1 MAYNHIYNLQ
11 FKGLDQVNTDFFYKV
26 KFEKYEATTVVYDVI
41 ELIPAQDSPFVLNYK
56 ATEDNIFSPIR
67 SSFADI
73 KCFIPYNSTVQPY
86 DFYYETD
93 EFTLRVS
100 LYESDGTTDVLK
112 WRGFL
117 LPDVIQYEW
126 QEQYYLQLTAT
137 DNLAVLKDIKY
148 TKENFYSLY
157 LDTSVTN
164 GISVKDFICRLL
176 SKTNSELDVAI
187 FSQFNITGNLV
198 ELENLKMSDY
208 SGVDWSN
215 FEPKD
220 CYFLLTSLM
229 RSLGCML
236 YQSNSNATWYVIS
249 INDVAVADLITDG
262 TFSVDGTTIGQ
273 PYEYWTITGDVI
285 NSETGGI
292 NGTQCPKIKG
302 DNLSS
307 VAQTLNFNNID
318 YIIGF
323 WAKNDGNISPPA
335 FVRVLVN
342 GMEIY
347 STAVA
352 NGWNYYEFEYSSGL
366 SGFYDLEFFNNN
378 DDSTGYMSLDNVT
391 LKAKYI
397 NGLLYDTDGV
407 VISYTQYYVYS
418 SIGNAGNVKW
428 SDVNQVVTLNRR
440 LTNVQFKYPY
450 YERNLVDNFGFWKGY
465 SPFSGIP
472 FDWDNI
478 GGLVTSNVTNATN
491 VPFDA
496 GAISI
501 IDEELNTAPLTLD
514 TYLYTNMNLSNLSSD
529 YPNITAI
536 KIECSVKFSAT
547 HQDNDGINIAFIKT
561 QTGDP
566 NAFGSRYL
574 NWTGEWATQPASTL
588 FDKPSR
594 IPIFMD
600 EQSKWMKF
608 KCYSKFDTK
617 NITGVSGS
625 EVGTLVIRPQRSV
638 ALNAGNSVMMDNF
651 KVSVILQAYQYT
663 KKFIY
668 NATNVSNTTSYTKP
682 FINVYKLDKCQF
694 HGGITGKY
702 QTQVIEDFI
711 GWIPPE
717 GDYIES
723 SDNWSRTWESSEDA
737 RPLEECITRS
747 ILSFYQAT
755 WQKFTGNTYGR
766 NISFGQVFNIAL
778 ADGLHFMHEASF
790 DYLSNK
796 TNITTHQSQTN
807 RVEEGFRS
815 WAITEDDMSAGQG
828 EPGSTTSKIQDVESL
843 ITPGE

>member
-11 FKGLDQVNTDFFYKV
+11 FKGLDQVSTDLYYQV
-26 KFEKYEATTVVYDVI
+26 KFEKYEPTVVVYDVI
-41 ELIPAQDSPFVLNYK
+41 ELKPAQDSPFVLNYK
-56 ATEDNIFSPIR
+56 ATEDNIFAPIR

-73 KCFIPYNSTVQPY
+73 KCFIPYNSTIQPS

-100 LYESDGTTDVLK
+100 LYETNGISSTLK

-164 GISVKDFICRLL
+164 GISVKDYICKLL
-176 SKTNSELDVAI
+176 SKTNSELNVAI
-187 FSQFNITGNLV
+187 FAKFNISGNLY

-208 SGVDWSN
+208 TGVDWSN

-249 INDVAVADLITDG
+249 INDVAVADLIVDG

-273 PYEYWTITGDVI
+273 PYEYWTISGAV
-285 NSETGGI
+285 NNNETGGL
-292 NGTQCPKIKG
+292 NGTQCPEIRG
-302 DNLSS
+302 NNTANIL
-307 VAQTLNFNNID
+307 QTIAITNID
-318 YIIGF
+318 YIVGF
-323 WAKNDGNISPPA
+323 WAKNNDNISPPA
-335 FVRVLVN
+335 FVRVVLD
-342 GMEIY
+342 GSEIY
-347 STAVA
+347 STAIA
-352 NGWNYYEFEYSSGL
+352 NGFNYYEFEFTSGL
-366 SGFYDLEFFNNN
+366 DGSYDLQFFNNN
-378 DDSTGYMSLDNVT
+378 DDSTGFMSLDNVT
-391 LKAKYI
+391 FKAKNI
-397 NGLLYDTDGV
+397 VGLLYDTDGV
-407 VISYTQYYVYS
+407 TISYTLYYVYS
-418 SIGNAGNVKW
+418 SIGNTGNVKW

-465 SPFSGIP
+465 APISGIP
-472 FDWDNI
+472 FDWDNQ
-478 GGLVTSNVTNATN
+478 GGLVTSNVTDATN

-496 GAISI
+496 GAIDI
-501 IDEELNTAPLTLD
+501 LQEEINTGALNLD
-514 TYLYTNMNLSNLSSD
+514 DYLYTNMNLSNFTSD
-529 YPNITAI
+529 YPNLTAV
-536 KIECSVKFSAT
+536 KVECSVKFSAT
-547 HQDNDGINIAFIKT
+547 HQDNDGINIAFVKT
-561 QTGDP
+561 QSGDP
-566 NAFGSRYL
+566 SVFGSRYL
-574 NWTGEWATQPASTL
+574 NWTGVWATEPASA
-588 FDKPSR
+588 FFNAPSR

-600 EQSKWMKF
+600 DQNKWMKF

-617 NITGVSGS
+617 NVTGVSGS
-625 EVGTLVIRPQRSV
+625 QTGTLVIRPQRSV
-638 ALNAGNSVMMDNF
+638 TLDAGNSVMMDNF
-651 KVSVILQAYQYT
+651 KVSVIPQAYQYT
-663 KKFIY
+663 KGFIY

-694 HGGITGKY
+694 HGGISGDY
-702 QTQVIEDFI
+702 QTQIIEDFI
-711 GWIPPE
+711 GYIPPE
-717 GDYIES
+717 GEYIES
-723 SDNWSRTWESSEDA
+723 SDNWSRTWESSENSKT
-737 RPLEECITRS
+737 LEECITRS

-755 WQKFTGNTYGR
+755 WQKFTGNTYGKD
-766 NISFGQVFNIAL
+766 IQFGQVFNIAL
-778 ADGLHFMHEASF
+778 AQGLHFMHEASF
-790 DYLSNK
+790 DYVSNK
-796 TNITTHQSQTN
+796 TNITTHQSQTD
-807 RVEEGFRS
+807 RLESGFRS
-815 WAITEDDMSAGQG
+815 WAVTEDDMSAGQG